1 MVVFRH
7 RNPFGAL
14 LIPDAHFQRVE
25 RVAGVGM
32 DRQFDGHVLAQFGR
46 IDIDVDDLRIRRILL
61 HVTGHPVAETHTDGH
76 DQIALLRHPV
86 TGDIAVH
93 PEHTDEQRWAGSA
106 RSKYPLASA
115 PSGSGRFGEL
125 QQLGLR
131 AGELYALS
139 NDQQRTF
146 GRIDHFDGPL
156 DRFRI
161 NLRMRLVAA
170 QIKHGL

>member
-1 MVVFRH
+1 MLGFTTTSYSASMVVFRH

-93 PEHTDEQRWAGSA
+93 TEHTDEQRMAV
-106 RSKYPLASA
+106 RH
-115 PSGSGRFGEL
+115 GR
-125 QQLGLR
+125 
-131 AGELYALS
+131 
-139 NDQQRTF
+139 NT
-146 GRIDHFDGPL
+146 H
-156 DRFRI
+156 
-161 NLRMRLVAA
+161 
-170 QIKHGL
+170 